1 MGPFFDSNVI
11 VYTIDR
17 AEPEKRE
24 VARALFEEHLQ
35 EGSGIVSP
43 QVLREF
49 YFVATRRLSI
59 PLPKEAARRA
69 VEDLGAYSPMQESK
83 EMILSAIERNQ
94 RLSISFWDALIV
106 EASIV
111 GGADYILTEDL
122 QHGQVIE
129 GVRVH
134 NPFL

>member
-1 MGPFFDSNVI
+1 MDPFFDSNVL
-11 VYTIDR
+11 VYTVDR
-17 AEPEKRE
+17 AEPGKRE
-24 VARALFEEHLQ
+24 VARALFKNHLQ
-35 EGSGIVSP
+35 EGSGFVSP

-49 YFVATRRLSI
+49 YVAATRKLST
-59 PLPKEAARRA
+59 PLPEEAALRA
-69 VEDLGAYSPMQESK
+69 VGDLGAYCIMQESK
-83 EMILSAIERNQ
+83 EMVLSAVSRNQ

-106 EASIV
+106 EAAIV

>member
-1 MGPFFDSNVI
+1 MRPFFDSNVV
-11 VYTIDR
+11 VYTVDR

-24 VARALFEEHLQ
+24 VARALFREYLQ

-49 YFVATRRLSI
+49 YFAATRKLSV
-59 PLPKEAARRA
+59 PLPEEAAQRA
-69 VEDLGAYSPMQESK
+69 VRALGAYCPIQESK
-83 EMILSAIERNQ
+83 EMVLSAISRTR

-106 EASIV
+106 EAAIMCR
-111 GGADYILTEDL
+111 ADRILTEDL
-122 QHGQVIE
+122 QHGQVID

>member
-1 MGPFFDSNVI
+1 MDPFFDSNVL
-11 VYTIDR
+11 VYTVDQG
-17 AEPEKRE
+17 EPEKRE
-24 VARALFEEHLQ
+24 VARALFEEHLR
-35 EGSGIVSP
+35 EGSGLVSP

-49 YFVATRRLSI
+49 YFATTRKLST
-59 PLPKEAARRA
+59 PLSEEAARRA
-69 VEDLGAYSPMQESK
+69 AEDLRAYCPMQESK
-83 EMILSAIERNQ
+83 EMVLSAIHRNQ

-106 EASIV
+106 EAAIV
-111 GGADYILTEDL
+111 GGADYIFTEDL

>member
-1 MGPFFDSNVI
+1 MDPFFDSNV
-11 VYTIDR
+11 VAYTVDR

-24 VARALFEEHLQ
+24 VARALFKEHLQ

-49 YFVATRRLSI
+49 YFVATRKLST
-59 PLPKEAARRA
+59 PLSEEAAQRA
-69 VEDLGAYSPMQESK
+69 VRDLRAYCPMQESK
-83 EMILSAIERNQ
+83 EMILSAISRNQ

-106 EASIV
+106 EAAIT
-111 GGADYILTEDL
+111 GGADHILTEDL